1 MKKLICLFI
10 SLSITIGIICSFS
23 ISSYA
28 ASPIE
33 NIYINGQPIDFSEA
47 ERPYI
52 QNDRTMIPLRAIAEA
67 LGATVYWFNTDK
79 KIQIVRY
86 DTTLRLVIGL
96 PRLDIYKIDGEE
108 QALKET
114 VELDAPAFQGDITRD
129 FRTFVPARA
138 ISETFGADVNAKFV
152 NEDEGKTDRAMNVY
166 ILDDYDE
173 TKENVV
179 SIADLYDK
187 KDVQDKTLISTV
199 GIISK
204 LDSKYY
210 LQDENEPY
218 KMIPITDI
226 PEVENFWTEQLGVEN
241 NNPIGTKVKITTMVS
256 LNDESGYSIPIKR
269 AITGIRTI
277 EKSNSSSPVVSNE
290 DKTTATPK
298 PSYENLFAD

>member
-10 SLSITIGIICSFS
+10 SLSITIGMICSFS

-33 NIYINGQPIDFSEA
+33 NIYINGQPIKFSEA

-96 PRLDIYKIDGEE
+96 PRLDIYKIEGKE
-108 QALKET
+108 QPLKET

-138 ISETFGADVNAKFV
+138 ISEAFGADVNAKFV
-152 NEDEGKTDRAMNVY
+152 NDDEGKTDRAMNVY

-173 TKENVV
+173 TKENYV

-187 KDVQDKTLISTV
+187 KDIQDSTLISTV
-199 GIISK
+199 GIITK

>member
-1 MKKLICLFI
+1 M
-10 SLSITIGIICSFS
+10 
-23 ISSYA
+23 
-28 ASPIE
+28 
-33 NIYINGQPIDFSEA
+33 
-47 ERPYI
+47 
-52 QNDRTMIPLRAIAEA
+52 
-67 LGATVYWFNTDK
+67 
-79 KIQIVRY
+79 
-86 DTTLRLVIGL
+86 
-96 PRLDIYKIDGEE
+96 
-108 QALKET
+108 KET

-138 ISETFGADVNAKFV
+138 ISEAFGADVNAKFV

>member
-138 ISETFGADVNAKFV
+138 ISEAFGADVNAKFV
-152 NEDEGKTDRAMNVY
+152 NDDEGKTDRAMNVY
-166 ILDDYDE
+166 ILDDDE

-256 LNDESGYSIPIKR
+256 
-269 AITGIRTI
+269 
-277 EKSNSSSPVVSNE
+277 
-290 DKTTATPK
+290 
-298 PSYENLFAD
+298 

>member
-138 ISETFGADVNAKFV
+138 ISEAFGADVNAKFV

-241 NNPIGTKVKITTMVS
+241 NNPIGTKVKITTMVY
-256 LNDESGYSIPIKR
+256 L
-269 AITGIRTI
+269 
-277 EKSNSSSPVVSNE
+277 
-290 DKTTATPK
+290 
-298 PSYENLFAD
+298 

>member
-1 MKKLICLFI
+1 
-10 SLSITIGIICSFS
+10 
-23 ISSYA
+23 
-28 ASPIE
+28 
-33 NIYINGQPIDFSEA
+33 
-47 ERPYI
+47 
-52 QNDRTMIPLRAIAEA
+52 MIPLRAIAEA

-138 ISETFGADVNAKFV
+138 ISEAFGADVNAKFV
-152 NEDEGKTDRAMNVY
+152 NDDEGKTDRAMNVY

-187 KDVQDKTLISTV
+187 KDIQDKTLISTV

-256 LNDESGYSIPIKR
+256 LNNESGYSIPIKR